1 VRVAPER
8 SQLTGPVEVDE
19 TYVGGQDAGRRGGRD
34 SLGTAAIVV
43 VAIEVPGAGSGQ
55 IRMYVL
61 EDLSAD
67 SLCGFVRDN
76 VASGATVSTDARQ
89 GYRRLARLG
98 YDHQPRSQRAGRP
111 LGEDVGKLPPRVH
124 RAISNLKSDPGGR
137 LSQGSMFAPVV
148 CDACDFLP
156 AKAGVVGER
165 KHEAVANR
173 LLTCHLQERCHCSS
187 VGIQGS
193 GETRGSRPRSERL
206 LIVRPG
212 VK

>member
-1 VRVAPER
+1 
-8 SQLTGPVEVDE
+8 
-19 TYVGGQDAGRRGGRD
+19 
-34 SLGTAAIVV
+34 
-43 VAIEVPGAGSGQ
+43 
-55 IRMYVL
+55 
-61 EDLSAD
+61 
-67 SLCGFVRDN
+67 
-76 VASGATVSTDARQ
+76 
-89 GYRRLARLG
+89 
-98 YDHQPRSQRAGRP
+98 
-111 LGEDVGKLPPRVH
+111 
-124 RAISNLKSDPGGR
+124 
-137 LSQGSMFAPVV
+137 MFAPVV

-156 AKAGVVGER
+156 AKAGVVGES